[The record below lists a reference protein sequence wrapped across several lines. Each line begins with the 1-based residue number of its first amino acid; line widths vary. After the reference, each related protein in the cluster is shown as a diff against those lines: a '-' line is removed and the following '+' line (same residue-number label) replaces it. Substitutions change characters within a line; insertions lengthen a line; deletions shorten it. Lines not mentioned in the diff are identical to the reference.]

1 MSMYF
6 WKFKL
11 HGWSE
16 VEGHYTHEGLI
27 YGKNF
32 TEAVDNL
39 ENHYYNEIED
49 LYIEP
54 VGCEGDPYL
63 FSEQYEIN
71 EGEVVTDDSD

>member
-1 MSMYF
+1 MYF

-49 LYIEP
+49 LYIES

-71 EGEVVTDDSD
+71 EGE